1 MIKKN
6 LIQKYPYLGYSPNL
20 IEYFGIIGY
29 QEEFVPQIIK
39 GIQRNR
45 NIYPPTI
52 INSVISNIDYG
63 TTDNN
68 LMLSQIY
75 PDNPPIIKE
84 NINEEIPPPT
94 NIIYS
99 FCFDS
104 QDGKK
109 KLFYTCY
116 AYKFHEKYKNPLN
129 NEVYYIPKAFA
140 LISQYAFFNTFHYI
154 CENLVK
160 IINKGYKNSLPMEI
174 LIFSLLNYLPT
185 PMNYNISLGIFDF
198 LLKVDKL
205 QLEQLSGYPYID
217 FDLAEI
223 FSLIPLNLL
232 LEIYL
237 ITFLEQKILFFSENL
252 EILNIIMY
260 IMFSL
265 NYPCNDSIYFWHIVS
280 LSPKNFNDD
289 NKFVGKLQNSL
300 LGVNM
305 FYDEF
310 LDTSMFGPYY
320 FVMDLDNKK
329 LFLKYSKNN
338 NDEDEKND
346 INDLLSLQA
355 FIQNCIKDKNVDSYF
370 LKKCIKELRINLEN
384 IQNMEQYYY
393 GKNIN
398 FFKMSPKIK
407 EINKRIQEVFYR
419 FNLNVLMM
427 LYNDNELNTS
437 YDKITNIENKLAK
450 ELKFRGKSIILPHNE
465 ILFCNIFRE
474 SIKYKV
480 YYENFIQNYDSIDIF
495 KIALLFCEEF
505 INLKIN
511 DVNNNFFVNTSFFKI
526 IDTLYFQSIPQ
537 TVNISIS
544 NLFNEYTEKISKH
557 FKHFFIDKN
566 KSDKQLFS
574 LNRKIL
580 NKFIYIITN
589 KYQKDQLVELFPSLS
604 LRTSDF
610 IAEIDQRSVK
620 DVIKNYLINENII
633 GNPECILFS
642 VVYIFVISLS
652 LHPFQKLLN
661 FLGEILYCFNK
672 TPLFARYYI
681 NILLQAFHQHF
692 LINLKTN
699 IYPEMNFDNMK
710 MYYFFIGN
718 YLKQKGIIPDEE
730 MMTVLSN
737 FFGDKIIKERDKKI
751 NINNDKEKDIVE
763 NNIKY
768 DNNIKNDNNNI
779 IEQENKNNN
788 KGNSIQKKEETFEIK
803 FKYNF
808 FCFVKH
814 AFTSNG
820 ILNSKLLISNALN
833 SGVASKMEIKQ
844 MKHKDIKLTPTII
857 VKILD
862 YVSSSELFY
871 PKYIMHNCSFIYSDF
886 SENFNFDFKK
896 INLGLFRALIINLI
910 LYGLEMTYIKIPF
923 DFLIYTLYA
932 IKDMDKKDKTE
943 IKKSY

>member
-6 LIQKYPYLGYSPNL
+6 LIPKYPYLGYSPNL

-29 QEEFVPQIIK
+29 QEEFVPEVIK
-39 GIQRNR
+39 RIQKNK
-45 NIYPPTI
+45 NTFPPTI
-52 INSVISNIDYG
+52 LNSVISNIDYG

-68 LMLSQIY
+68 LMLTQIY

-84 NINEEIPPPT
+84 NINEEMPSPT
-94 NIIYS
+94 NVIYS

-104 QDGKK
+104 QDGKR

-116 AYKFHEKYKNPLN
+116 AYKFHEKYKNPSN

-160 IINKGYKNSLPMEI
+160 IIKLRYKNLPMEI
-174 LIFSLLNYLPT
+174 IIFSLLNYLPT
-185 PMNYNISLGIFDF
+185 PMNYNISLGVFDF

-217 FDLAEI
+217 FDLADI
-223 FSLIPLNLL
+223 FSLIPVNLL
-232 LEIYL
+232 IEIYL
-237 ITFLEQKILFFSENL
+237 ITFLEQKLLFFSQNL

-260 IMFSL
+260 TMFSL

-280 LSPKNFNDD
+280 LAPKNFNDD

-305 FYDEF
+305 IYDES
-310 LDTSMFGPYY
+310 LDTSAFGPYY

-329 LFLKYSKNN
+329 LFLKYDKRNK
-338 NDEDEKND
+338 DENEKND

-355 FIQNCIKDKNVDSYF
+355 FIQNCIKDKNVESFF
-370 LKKCIKELRINLEN
+370 LKKYIKELRINLEN

-393 GKNIN
+393 GKTVK
-398 FFKMSPKIK
+398 FFQMTPKIK

-419 FNLNVLMM
+419 FNLNILMM

-437 YDKITNIENKLAK
+437 YDKITNIENKVAK
-450 ELKFRGKSIILPHNE
+450 EIKLRGKNINLPQNE

-495 KIALLFCEEF
+495 KIALLFSEEF

-511 DVNNNFFVNTSFFKI
+511 DVYNNLFEKTSFFKI

-544 NLFNEYTEKISKH
+544 NLFNEYSEKLFKD
-557 FKHFFIDKN
+557 FKHFFKN
-566 KSDKQLFS
+566 KDKSEKQLFD

-589 KYQKDQLVELFPSLS
+589 KYQKEKLVDLFPSLS
-604 LRTSDF
+604 LRTTDF

-633 GNPECILFS
+633 GNPECIFFS
-642 VVYIFVISLS
+642 VIYIFVMSLS
-652 LHPFQKLLN
+652 LHPFQTLLN

-672 TPLFARYYI
+672 TSLFARYYI
-681 NILLQAFHQHF
+681 NILLQAFHQYF
-692 LINLKTN
+692 LINLKN
-699 IYPEMNFDNMK
+699 NSYPEMNFDNMK
-710 MYYFFIGN
+710 MYFFFIGN

-751 NINNDKEKDIVE
+751 NINNEQEKAFDK
-763 NNIKY
+763 NNIK
-768 DNNIKNDNNNI
+768 DDNNNI
-779 IEQENKNNN
+779 IIEEENVNN
-788 KGNSIQKKEETFEIK
+788 KKDILIQKKEEIFEIK

-814 AFTSNG
+814 AFSSNG
-820 ILNSKLLISNALN
+820 ILSSKLLISNALN
-833 SGVASKMEIKQ
+833 SKLYTNMQIKYKDSKLI
-844 MKHKDIKLTPTII
+844 PTIV

-862 YVSSSELFY
+862 YVCTSELFY

-886 SENFNFDFKK
+886 SENFNYDFKK
-896 INLGLFRALIINLI
+896 INLRLFRSVIVNLI

-932 IKDMDKKDKTE
+932 VKDIDNDDKNE
-943 IKKSY
+943 IKKSN

>member
-6 LIQKYPYLGYSPNL
+6 LIPKYPYLGYSPNL

-29 QEEFVPQIIK
+29 QEEFVPEVIK
-39 GIQRNR
+39 SIQKNK
-45 NIYPPTI
+45 NVVPPTI
-52 INSVISNIDYG
+52 LNSVISNIDYG

-68 LMLSQIY
+68 LMLTQIY
-75 PDNPPIIKE
+75 PENPPIIKE
-84 NINEEIPPPT
+84 NINEEIPSPT
-94 NIIYS
+94 NVIYS

-104 QDGKK
+104 ENGKR

-116 AYKFHEKYKNPLN
+116 AYKFHEKYKNPSN

-154 CENLVK
+154 CENLLK
-160 IINKGYKNSLPMEI
+160 IINLQYKNLPMEI
-174 LIFSLLNYLPT
+174 IIFSLLNYLPT
-185 PMNYNISLGIFDF
+185 PMNYKISLGIFDF
-198 LLKVDKL
+198 LIKVDKL

-217 FDLAEI
+217 FDLADI
-223 FSLIPLNLL
+223 FSLIPIHLL
-232 LEIYL
+232 IEIYL
-237 ITFLEQKILFFSENL
+237 ITFLEQKILFFSQNL

-260 IMFSL
+260 TMFSL

-280 LSPKNFNDD
+280 IARTNFNDD

-305 FYDEF
+305 IYDES
-310 LDTSMFGPYY
+310 LDTSAFGPYY

-329 LFLKYSKNN
+329 LFLKYGKKIR
-338 NDEDEKND
+338 DENEKND
-346 INDLLSLQA
+346 IKDLLNLQA
-355 FIQNCIKDKNVDSYF
+355 FIQNCIKEKNVESIF
-370 LKKCIKELRINLEN
+370 LKKYIKELRINLEV
-384 IQNMEQYYY
+384 IQNMEQYNY
-393 GKNIN
+393 GKNVN
-398 FFKMSPKIK
+398 FFQMSPKIK

-419 FNLNVLMM
+419 FNLNILMM

-437 YDKITNIENKLAK
+437 YDKITNIENKVAK
-450 ELKFRGKSIILPHNE
+450 EIKLKGKNISLPQNE

-495 KIALLFCEEF
+495 KIALLFSEEF

-511 DVNNNFFVNTSFFKI
+511 DVNNNLFENISYFKI

-544 NLFNEYTEKISKH
+544 NLFNEYSEKLFKD
-557 FKHFFIDKN
+557 FKHFFKN
-566 KSDKQLFS
+566 KDKSEKQLFV

-589 KYQKDQLVELFPSLS
+589 KYQKEKLVDLFPSLS
-604 LRTSDF
+604 LRTTDF
-610 IAEIDQRSVK
+610 IAEINQRSVK

-633 GNPECILFS
+633 GNQECIFFS
-642 VVYIFVISLS
+642 VIYIFVISLS
-652 LHPFQKLLN
+652 LHPYQQLLN
-661 FLGEILYCFNK
+661 FLGEILYCLNK
-672 TPLFARYYI
+672 TSLFARYYI
-681 NILLQAFHQHF
+681 NILLQAFHQYF
-692 LINLKTN
+692 LINLKN
-699 IYPEMNFDNMK
+699 NSYPEMNFDHMK
-710 MYYFFIGN
+710 MYFFFIGN

-751 NINNDKEKDIVE
+751 NININNEQEKAFDK
-763 NNIKY
+763 NNIKEE
-768 DNNIKNDNNNI
+768 NINNNNI
-779 IEQENKNNN
+779 IEEENMNN
-788 KGNSIQKKEETFEIK
+788 KKDISIPKKEEPFEIK
-803 FKYNF
+803 FKHNF

-814 AFTSNG
+814 AFTSQG
-820 ILNSKLLISNALN
+820 IIRSNFLISNALN
-833 SGVASKMEIKQ
+833 SKLNSNMKIK
-844 MKHKDIKLTPTII
+844 KKNFKLIPTIV

-862 YVSSSELFY
+862 YAYTSELFY

-886 SENFNFDFKK
+886 SENFNYDFKK
-896 INLGLFRALIINLI
+896 VNLRLFRSVIVNLI

-932 IKDMDKKDKTE
+932 IKDIDNDDKNE
-943 IKKSY
+943 IKKSN

>member
-6 LIQKYPYLGYSPNL
+6 LIPKYPYLGYSPNL

-39 GIQRNR
+39 GMQKNR

-84 NINEEIPPPT
+84 NINEEIPFPT
-94 NIIYS
+94 NVIYS

-116 AYKFHEKYKNPLN
+116 AYKFHEKYKNPSN

-160 IINKGYKNSLPMEI
+160 IINIGYKNSLPMEI

-237 ITFLEQKILFFSENL
+237 ITFLEQKILFFSQNL

-305 FYDEF
+305 FYDEW
-310 LDTSMFGPYY
+310 LDTSIFGPYY
-320 FVMDLDNKK
+320 FIMDLDNKK
-329 LFLKYSKNN
+329 LFLKYNKNN
-338 NDEDEKND
+338 NNEDEKND
-346 INDLLSLQA
+346 INDLLSLQT
-355 FIQNCIKDKNVDSYF
+355 FIQNCIKDKNVESFF
-370 LKKCIKELRINLEN
+370 LKRFIKELRINLEN
-384 IQNMEQYYY
+384 IQNMEANYYYY
-393 GKNIN
+393 GKNVN

-437 YDKITNIENKLAK
+437 YDKITNIENKIAK
-450 ELKFRGKSIILPHNE
+450 ELKFRGKIINLPHNE

-495 KIALLFCEEF
+495 KISLLFCEEF

-511 DVNNNFFVNTSFFKI
+511 DVNNNFFENTSFFKI
-526 IDTLYFQSIPQ
+526 IDTLYFQSFPQ

-557 FKHFFIDKN
+557 FKHFFTDKN
-566 KSDKQLFS
+566 KSENQLFS

-610 IAEIDQRSVK
+610 IADIDQRSVK

-642 VVYIFVISLS
+642 VVYIFVLSLS
-652 LHPFQKLLN
+652 LHPFQKLLD
-661 FLGEILYCFNK
+661 FLGEILHCFNRAS
-672 TPLFARYYI
+672 LFARYYI

-699 IYPEMNFDNMK
+699 SYPEMNFDNMK

-737 FFGDKIIKERDKKI
+737 FFGDKFIKERDKKI
-751 NINNDKEKDIVE
+751 NINNENEKDIDE
-763 NNIKY
+763 NNIKV
-768 DNNIKNDNNNI
+768 DNNI
-779 IEQENKNNN
+779 IEQENMINN
-788 KGNSIQKKEETFEIK
+788 KDILAQKKEEEFEIK

-820 ILNSKLLISNALN
+820 ILNSKILISNALN
-833 SGVASKMEIKQ
+833 SGIYSKMEIKQ
-844 MKHKDIKLTPTII
+844 TKHKELKLIPTII

-862 YVSSSELFY
+862 YSCSSELFY
-871 PKYIMHNCSFIYSDF
+871 PKYIMHNCSCIFSDF
-886 SENFNFDFKK
+886 SENFNFDFNK
-896 INLGLFRALIINLI
+896 INLRLFRSLIINLI
-910 LYGLEMTYIKIPF
+910 LYGLEMTYINIPF

-932 IKDMDKKDKTE
+932 IKDMDR
-943 IKKSY
+943 

>member
-1 MIKKN
+1 M
-6 LIQKYPYLGYSPNL
+6 
-20 IEYFGIIGY
+20 
-29 QEEFVPQIIK
+29 
-39 GIQRNR
+39 
-45 NIYPPTI
+45 
-52 INSVISNIDYG
+52 
-63 TTDNN
+63 
-68 LMLSQIY
+68 
-75 PDNPPIIKE
+75 
-84 NINEEIPPPT
+84 
-94 NIIYS
+94 
-99 FCFDS
+99 
-104 QDGKK
+104 
-109 KLFYTCY
+109 YT
-116 AYKFHEKYKNPLN
+116 
-129 NEVYYIPKAFA
+129 
-140 LISQYAFFNTFHYI
+140 
-154 CENLVK
+154 
-160 IINKGYKNSLPMEI
+160 
-174 LIFSLLNYLPT
+174 
-185 PMNYNISLGIFDF
+185 
-198 LLKVDKL
+198 
-205 QLEQLSGYPYID
+205 
-217 FDLAEI
+217 
-223 FSLIPLNLL
+223 
-232 LEIYL
+232 
-237 ITFLEQKILFFSENL
+237 
-252 EILNIIMY
+252 
-260 IMFSL
+260 MFSL

-305 FYDEF
+305 LYDEW
-310 LDTSMFGPYY
+310 LDTSIFGPYY
-320 FVMDLDNKK
+320 FIMDLDNKK
-329 LFLKYSKNN
+329 LFLKYNKNN
-338 NDEDEKND
+338 KNEDEKND
-346 INDLLSLQA
+346 INYLLSLQA
-355 FIQNCIKDKNVDSYF
+355 FIQNCIKDKNVESYF
-370 LKKCIKELRINLEN
+370 LKRCIKELRINLEN

-393 GKNIN
+393 GKNVT

-437 YDKITNIENKLAK
+437 YDKITNIEKKLAK

-495 KIALLFCEEF
+495 KISLLFCEEF

-511 DVNNNFFVNTSFFKI
+511 DVNDNFFVNTSFFKI
-526 IDTLYFQSIPQ
+526 IDTLYFQSNPQ

-557 FKHFFIDKN
+557 FKHFFIDNN
-566 KSDKQLFS
+566 KSEKQLFS

-589 KYQKDQLVELFPSLS
+589 KYQKDKLVELFPSLS

-610 IAEIDQRSVK
+610 IADIDQRNVK

-642 VVYIFVISLS
+642 VVYIFVMSLS

-692 LINLKTN
+692 IINLKTN
-699 IYPEMNFDNMK
+699 LYPEMNFDNMK
-710 MYYFFIGN
+710 MYYFFVGN

-737 FFGDKIIKERDKKI
+737 FFGDKFIKERDKKI
-751 NINNDKEKDIVE
+751 NTNNEQEKDMDE

-768 DNNIKNDNNNI
+768 DKFHIIEKENI
-779 IEQENKNNN
+779 INN
-788 KGNSIQKKEETFEIK
+788 KDISGKKKEEEFEIK

-833 SGVASKMEIKQ
+833 SGISEKIEIKF
-844 MKHKDIKLTPTII
+844 KNLKLTPTVV

-862 YVSSSELFY
+862 YVCSSELFF
-871 PKYIMHNCSFIYSDF
+871 PKYLMQNCSFIYSDF
-886 SENFNFDFKK
+886 SENFNCDFKK
-896 INLGLFRALIINLI
+896 INIRLFRSIIINLI

-932 IKDMDKKDKTE
+932 IKDMDKNDKNE
-943 IKKSY
+943 IKENN